1 MCVRVCGILSSTSND
16 SVIFSF
22 PIWIHFISFFF
33 FFFGLIAVTSTSSTM
48 LNKSGE
54 SGHPCLVPSLRG
66 NVFIFSPLMRFAVG
80 LPYIVFIMLR
90 FVPSI
95 HSFLIIFVINRCR
108 ILSEVF
114 PAYII

>member
-1 MCVRVCGILSSTSND
+1 MAHEASLSCID

-22 PIWIHFISFFF
+22 PIWINFIYIFF
-33 FFFGLIAVTSTSSTM
+33 FFFGLIAVTSTSSNM

-66 NVFIFSPLMRFAVG
+66 NVFSFSPLMRFAVG

-90 FVPSI
+90 FVTSI
-95 HSFLIIFVINRCR
+95 HSFLIIFVVNRCR

-114 PAYII
+114 LASII